1 MKKLLL
7 LVSTLLSGLSFSQS
21 FDATNEPV
29 IGDTR
34 DFFLCDSF
42 TVNYSAVAGNGVDWD
57 YTEILGIY
65 GETRNVEVIDATT
78 SPFASNFAGATM
90 AITIQNSITSFFN
103 TSAGGR
109 SSQGFLYT
117 EPTFGDVVAAWEN
130 DSEITH
136 TYPMAYNASGTDV
149 FDGTLSFDFNG
160 LPQSPTCNG
169 VVYYSVDGQGNLML
183 PGGNTYANVLRYKL
197 IDTAYTNVF
206 LIGDLEVIRT
216 QFEYYDI
223 ANDRIPLFIHSTIKI
238 QAPGATD
245 PLTEQSIVLCKDM
258 PDFYLGV
265 NETEVVSFGLYPNP
279 TTGLVKI
286 EGEFAGSTSV
296 SVADL
301 NGRIVYTAND
311 VNTGLE
317 MNLTELEAGIYTVIV
332 SENGNSS
339 QKRLV
344 IR

>member
-7 LVSTLLSGLSFSQS
+7 LVSTLLSGFTFSQS

-42 TVNYSAVAGNGVDWD
+42 TVNYSSITGNGVDWD
-57 YTEILGIY
+57 YTEILGIF
-65 GETRNVEVIDATT
+65 GETRNVAVIDPST
-78 SPFASNFAGATM
+78 SPFASSFTGATM
-90 AITIQNSITSFFN
+90 AMTIQNSITTFFS
-103 TSAGGR
+103 TSASGR
-109 SSQGFLYT
+109 ESQGFLYT
-117 EPTFGDVVAAWEN
+117 EPTFGDVIAAWEN

-160 LPQSPTCNG
+160 VPQSPACNG
-169 VVYYSVDGQGNLML
+169 VVHYSIDGQGNLML
-183 PGGNTYANVLRYKL
+183 PGGNTYANVIRYKL

-223 ANDRIPLFIHSTIKI
+223 TNDRVPLFIHSTIKI

-245 PLTEQSIVLCKDM
+245 PLTEQSIVLCKDL
-258 PDFYLGV
+258 PDYFLGV
-265 NETEVVSFGLYPNP
+265 NENEVISFGLYPNP
-279 TTGLVKI
+279 STGLVKI
-286 EGEFAGSTSV
+286 EGQFAGSTSV

-301 NGRIVYTAND
+301 NGRIVYSAND

-317 MNLTELEAGIYTVIV
+317 MNLTDLEAGIYTVIV
-332 SENGNSS
+332 SENGISA

>member
-7 LVSTLLSGLSFSQS
+7 LVSTLLSGITFSQS

-34 DFFLCDSF
+34 DFYLCDSF
-42 TVNYSAVAGNGVDWD
+42 TVNLSTITGSGAEWD
-57 YTEILGIY
+57 YSEILGVY
-65 GETRNVEVIDATT
+65 GESRNVAVTDATT

-90 AITIQNSITSFFN
+90 AITIQNSITTFFSTDAN
-103 TSAGGR
+103 GR
-109 SSQGFLYT
+109 ESQGFLYS
-117 EPTFGDVVAAWEN
+117 EPTFGDVIAAWEN
-130 DSEITH
+130 DGEITH
-136 TYPMAYNASGTDV
+136 EYPMALNTSGTDV
-149 FDGTLSFDFNG
+149 FDGSLSFDFNG
-160 LPQSPTCNG
+160 LPQSPACNG
-169 VVYYSVDGQGNLML
+169 VVYYSIDGQGTLLL
-183 PGGNTYANVLRYKL
+183 PGANTYTNVIRYKL

-206 LIGDLEVIRT
+206 LVGDLEVIRT

-223 ANDRIPLFIHSTIKI
+223 TNDRLPLFIHSTIKI
-238 QAPGATD
+238 QALGATD
-245 PLTEQSIVLCKDM
+245 PLTEQSIVLSKDM
-258 PDFYLGV
+258 PDFFLGV
-265 NETEVVSFGLYPNP
+265 NENEVISFGLYPNP
-279 TTGLVKI
+279 STGLVKI
-286 EGEFAGSTSV
+286 EGEFTGSTSV

-301 NGRIVYTAND
+301 NGRIVYTANN